1 MFNFDR
7 VFVLSSI
14 WYRLARDFQVARP
27 SLTGGNVVN
36 VATCSLTRGRTCVG
50 VGHSC
55 GGCLPP
61 GVLFPLFFPSPP
73 SCQSAPPGTTWIRR
87 VSPGDVRKN
96 YWMNGDVTRPAAW
109 KVCEPVPVRV
119 NRSHPLSLLFARYPA
134 VQPPPSVF
142 SRPFPSRCR
151 VVARIRTQIR
161 LKGPDRDIMA
171 RTRFH

>member
-1 MFNFDR
+1 MYMFMFDCI
-7 VFVLSSI
+7 FVLSSI
-14 WYRLARDFQVARP
+14 IKYRLARDFRVARP

-36 VATCSLTRGRTCVG
+36 VATCSLTRGCTCVG

-73 SCQSAPPGTTWIRR
+73 SCRSAPPGTTWIRR

-109 KVCEPVPVRV
+109 KVCEPFPLVSTVFTPFRFSSRV
-119 NRSHPLSLLFARYPA
+119 THRSTITIRFFRAC
-134 VQPPPSVF
+134 
-142 SRPFPSRCR
+142 SRVG
-151 VVARIRTQIR
+151 VVADVAGDLDTIR
-161 LKGPDRDIMA
+161 LRGS
-171 RTRFH
+171 

>member
-14 WYRLARDFQVARP
+14 RYRLARDFWVARP

-73 SCQSAPPGTTWIRR
+73 SCRSAPPGTTWIRR
-87 VSPGDVRKN
+87 VSSGDVRKN

-109 KVCEPVPVRV
+109 KVCEPPFPFVSTVLTPFRFSSRV
-119 NRSHPLSLLFARYPA
+119 T
-134 VQPPPSVF
+134 
-142 SRPFPSRCR
+142 RPFNHHRPFFRVRSRVG
-151 VVARIRTQIR
+151 VVSARGFRHK
-161 LKGPDRDIMA
+161 LG
-171 RTRFH
+171 

>member
-1 MFNFDR
+1 MK
-7 VFVLSSI
+7 
-14 WYRLARDFQVARP
+14 YRRARDFLVARP

-73 SCQSAPPGTTWIRR
+73 SCRSAPPGTTWIRR

-109 KVCEPVPVRV
+109 KVCEPFVSTVFTPFRFSS
-119 NRSHPLSLLFARYPA
+119 RRYPPFNH
-134 VQPPPSVF
+134 Q
-142 SRPFPSRCR
+142 RPFFFFFRARSRVG
-151 VVARIRTQIR
+151 VVSDVAGDSDSTR
-161 LKGPDRDIMA
+161 LKGPDRKITA
-171 RTRFH
+171 RRFH